1 MVLVFKARFLPQGGQ
16 TGLAKQLWV
25 VRSLL
30 VSAAWRRAGGGPGS
44 HPAGTTTW
52 RLCRDVP
59 TDGRDGMGPTGTR
72 DVAVAEAGAE
82 ECGVAARQCCML
94 PLFLFSL

>member
-1 MVLVFKARFLPQGGQ
+1 M
-16 TGLAKQLWV
+16 
-25 VRSLL
+25 
-30 VSAAWRRAGGGPGS
+30 
-44 HPAGTTTW
+44 
-52 RLCRDVP
+52 P